1 MRDAGVHRR
10 RVRARQERV
19 RARSR
24 PEPTAG
30 AGPAVEP
37 IRHRAADGTQRTQA
51 LIGRWSRVRTRR
63 SSVSARRI
71 RGSGRPDRNGE
82 PVGRLAGADR
92 SVAVIPS
99 GRIGSDGSRART
111 GGDRAVGKGGS
122 CVSLGVGRGV
132 VCAGCGVIPPFC
144 CGSGRRSDVKDTQE
158 PPFSAPPPPGRI
170 RSEERAGASKRSVFV
185 STPELASPPRS
196 AWEPHL
202 ASAGQHPSRSAI
214 GRTISTV
221 RCARTCWAVR

>member
-1 MRDAGVHRR
+1 MKRVRPVREVRDAGVHRR
-10 RVRARQERV
+10 RGRARQERV

-92 SVAVIPS
+92 GRSGGRKRWLLRIIGGRSWCRLRGMWRHSAVLL
-99 GRIGSDGSRART
+99 RA
-111 GGDRAVGKGGS
+111 GAAVG
-122 CVSLGVGRGV
+122 RERY
-132 VCAGCGVIPPFC
+132 AGATF
-144 CGSGRRSDVKDTQE
+144 
-158 PPFSAPPPPGRI
+158 FSAASGRI
-170 RSEERAGASKRSVFV
+170 RSEECAGASKRSVFV
-185 STPELASPPRS
+185 STPEPASPPRS
-196 AWEPHL
+196 AREPHL
-202 ASAGQHPSRSAI
+202 ASAGQHPSRSAM